1 MIKITKNVEK
11 EISTFLKEAVAVL
24 AKCDSIAFI
33 DKFDSSCVKQ
43 SDIYVALRYGNEKYK
58 PVCIDIPY
66 QMTYTDALKVI
77 QQQYS
82 YVAYYELYSYGI
94 KNNITLKVVFI
105 IDKDMFYVVL
115 EQITFYRPHKN

>member
-11 EISTFLKEAVAVL
+11 EISAFLKEAVTAL
-24 AKCDSIAFI
+24 AKHGIAAFI

-43 SDIYVALRYGNEKYK
+43 NEIYMALRYGNEKYK
-58 PVCIDIPY
+58 PVYIDIPY

-94 KNNITLKVVFI
+94 KNNITLKAVFI

-115 EQITFYRPHKN
+115 EQITFCRPHKK